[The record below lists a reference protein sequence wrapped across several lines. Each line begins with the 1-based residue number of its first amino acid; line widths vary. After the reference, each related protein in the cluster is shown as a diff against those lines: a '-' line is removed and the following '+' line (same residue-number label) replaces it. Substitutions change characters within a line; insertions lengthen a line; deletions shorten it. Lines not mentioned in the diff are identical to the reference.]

1 MNAVPVLDPH
11 TQHALEQL
19 LTTAQYDT
27 DQGRVVASFL
37 LSWWNAEE
45 HGGFALTDLWLL
57 DQELAEACALLFS
70 WLAVNRVAPDIL
82 GFAVPFEALASAW
95 RDRV

>member
-1 MNAVPVLDPH
+1 MNPVLDPQ

-27 DQGRVVASFL
+27 EQGRVVASFL
-37 LSWWNAEE
+37 LSWWRAEE
-45 HGGFALTDLWLL
+45 HGGFALTDVWIL

-70 WLAVNRVAPDIL
+70 WIAVNHVAPGVL

>member
-1 MNAVPVLDPH
+1 MHAVLDPRTH
-11 TQHALEQL
+11 HALELL

-37 LSWWNAEE
+37 LNWSNAEE
-45 HGGFALTDLWLL
+45 HSGFVLTDLWML
-57 DQELAEACALLFS
+57 DQALAEACAELFS
-70 WLAVNRVAPDIL
+70 WLAVNRVTPAVL
-82 GFAVPFEALASAW
+82 GFSVPFEALASAW